1 VPLPPPRPQSSGNE
15 PEARAP
21 ANGFRWVVCALLFA
35 GTTINYI
42 DRQVIGLLKP
52 TLMADLGW
60 SQIDYGDIVFA
71 FQAAYAIGYGGG
83 GWFMDRVG
91 VKLGYAT
98 AVFGWSIAAV
108 LHGVVRTV
116 SGFSL
121 VRFGL
126 GLAEGGNFPAAIKAV
141 TEWFPAKERAL
152 ATGIFNAGSN
162 VAVVITPLIVPWIA
176 NRWGW
181 PAAFYVTGAL
191 GFFWLL
197 AWGALYRRPPWNDSP
212 SVDGDLRVP
221 STGSQIQSAPGRRRV
236 SPRIS
241 WLSLLRHRQTW
252 AFIVGMAAT
261 SPVWWFYL
269 FWVPGFL
276 HEKHGLSLTEFGPPL
291 IAIYLVADVGSVG
304 GGWLSSWLL
313 ARGWSVN
320 AARKTAMLA
329 CALCVVP
336 VFAASSVTN
345 FWAATALIGLAAAAH
360 QGFAANLYTLVSD
373 TAPGDV
379 VSSIVGIGGMA
390 SAIVAMFSA
399 KLIGYLLETTGSYV
413 LLFAGASVAYGAAL
427 LVIHL
432 LNPRLEP
439 MQISDQTS
447 TRG

>member
-1 VPLPPPRPQSSGNE
+1 
-15 PEARAP
+15 
-21 ANGFRWVVCALLFA
+21 
-35 GTTINYI
+35 
-42 DRQVIGLLKP
+42 
-52 TLMADLGW
+52 M
-60 SQIDYGDIVFA
+60 
-71 FQAAYAIGYGGG
+71 
-83 GWFMDRVG
+83 
-91 VKLGYAT
+91 
-98 AVFGWSIAAV
+98 
-108 LHGVVRTV
+108 
-116 SGFSL
+116 
-121 VRFGL
+121 
-126 GLAEGGNFPAAIKAV
+126 
-141 TEWFPAKERAL
+141 
-152 ATGIFNAGSN
+152 
-162 VAVVITPLIVPWIA
+162 
-176 NRWGW
+176 
-181 PAAFYVTGAL
+181 TGAL

-197 AWGALYRRPPWNDSP
+197 AWGALYRRPPWNDSL